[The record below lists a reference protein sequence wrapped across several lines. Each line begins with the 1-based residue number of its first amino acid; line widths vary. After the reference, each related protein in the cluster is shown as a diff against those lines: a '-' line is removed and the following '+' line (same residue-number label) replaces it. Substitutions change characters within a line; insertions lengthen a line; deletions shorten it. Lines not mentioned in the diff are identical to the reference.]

1 MRFEVLER
9 ERQQI
14 TRLRVKPLHRAAGS
28 QPG

>member
-1 MRFEVLER
+1 VLER